1 MSPAGK
7 GKSLPS
13 PRPIVKI
20 LTHPSQLPILL
31 RGFGRCALA
40 TQANWKQ
47 VSPNDVTLTVDS
59 KPQTRLQPN
68 LHIPSTLSPLKTY
81 TPRNPSPAQVLC
93 SARCALLKDKDKLSV
108 NRHLRRHVNK
118 KTGALKLLQ
127 QAPTTKTRPRLSSNT
142 SKAQLE
148 RTIFEKSNVIGS
160 VSIIERLSG
169 RKLKTGYERDKSSLS
184 SSGAR
189 NTETHHS

>member
-20 LTHPSQLPILL
+20 LTHPSQLPNLL

-47 VSPNDVTLTVDS
+47 VSPNDVTLPVDS

-68 LHIPSTLSPLKTY
+68 LHIPSTLGPLKTC

-93 SARCALLKDKDKLSV
+93 RARSALLKDKDKLSV

-118 KTGALKLLQ
+118 NRRART
-127 QAPTTKTRPRLSSNT
+127 PSTSTYTKTRLRLSSNT
-142 SKAQLE
+142 SKELLE
-148 RTIFEKSNVIGS
+148 RAIP
-160 VSIIERLSG
+160 
-169 RKLKTGYERDKSSLS
+169 RKAT
-184 SSGAR
+184 
-189 NTETHHS
+189 